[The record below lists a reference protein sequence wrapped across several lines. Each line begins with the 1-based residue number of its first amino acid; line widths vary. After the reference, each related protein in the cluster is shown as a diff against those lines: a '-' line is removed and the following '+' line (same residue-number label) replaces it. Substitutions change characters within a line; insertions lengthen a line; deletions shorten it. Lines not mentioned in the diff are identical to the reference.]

1 MKNSSS
7 KNDNFN
13 YIPLIIL
20 IFFLFLST
28 EMVAQSTIWSE
39 DFSSYTDNSGVD
51 GTGNVGDYP
60 GSVSKWT
67 LDVSGGFLNGTGDYL
82 KVSSGR
88 IRARDVDGVVY
99 WISES
104 IPIDTYTDIGISMDL
119 SEDGRLESSDY
130 IRCEYR
136 INGAG
141 WTQFFYDNDDFGSAI
156 AQATSLS
163 GTSLEMRVT
172 FINSA
177 GNEYYNL
184 DNIIVTGISTSEP
197 PVIIA
202 TGNQGFCEGG
212 GPVDVVES
220 ISITDPDPGDT
231 QLDAMSVQI
240 SSGYEN
246 GEDLLTIIG
255 THPNITSSWD
265 VTAGRLT
272 LSGPALFSEFESA
285 ISNVQYSNG
294 SASVTEGA
302 RVFSITLEQANYL
315 GESGHFYEFVSSVG
329 IRWDDAR
336 DAAAL
341 RTYYGLQ
348 GYLATL
354 TSQEESDLAGSQIT
368 GAGWL
373 GGSDVG
379 TEGVWKWMTGPE
391 AGTIFWNGLAG
402 GSSPN
407 FAFWNSGEP
416 NNVGS
421 GGEDY
426 VHITDNSVGVPGS
439 WNDLPIAGGGG
450 AYQPKGYVVEY
461 GGTGGDPVLQ
471 ISATTTITVGVVPI
485 PVGIFHE

>member
-1 MKNSSS
+1 MKISLKGSFALS
-7 KNDNFN
+7 LQNFA
-13 YIPLIIL
+13 LVIL
-20 IFFLFLST
+20 FLFLSLQ
-28 EMVAQSTIWSE
+28 VKAQTNHKMSNSTVIVNDGDRFYDDGLNDDYKKNKNYTMTLE
-39 DFSSYTDNSGVD
+39 VPLGSSIKVVFESFFVEVHSSCNYDWLKIFD
-51 GTGNVGDYP
+51 GS
-60 GSVSKWT
+60 SVSST
-67 LDVSGGFLNGTGDYL
+67 LLGTYCGTNSPGAISSTGEALTFQWKSDWSVQESGWEALIQVVT
-82 KVSSGR
+82 SS
-88 IRARDVDGVVY
+88 A
-99 WISES
+99 
-104 IPIDTYTDIGISMDL
+104 
-119 SEDGRLESSDY
+119 
-130 IRCEYR
+130 
-136 INGAG
+136 
-141 WTQFFYDNDDFGSAI
+141 
-156 AQATSLS
+156 
-163 GTSLEMRVT
+163 
-172 FINSA
+172 
-177 GNEYYNL
+177 
-184 DNIIVTGISTSEP
+184 P

-202 TGNQGFCEGG
+202 TGNQGFCEGD
-212 GPVDVVES
+212 VALNVVES
-220 ISITDPDPGDT
+220 ISISDPDSGDT
-231 QLDAMSVQI
+231 QLDAMSIQI

-246 GEDLLTIIG
+246 GEDLLSIIG
-255 THPNITSSWD
+255 SHPNITSSWNA
-265 VTAGRLT
+265 TTGRLT

-294 SASVTEGA
+294 SASITEGA

-315 GESGHFYEFVSSVG
+315 GESGHFYEFVSNVG

-354 TSQEESDLAGSQIT
+354 ISQEESDLAGSQIT

-373 GGSDVG
+373 GGSDVDS
-379 TEGVWKWMTGPE
+379 EGVWKWMTGPE

-426 VHITDNSVGVPGS
+426 VHITDNSIGIPGS

-461 GGTGGDPVLQ
+461 GGTTGDPVLQ
-471 ISATTTITVGVVPI
+471 ISATTIITVGVVPI

>member
-1 MKNSSS
+1 MYTRLLRFGFIRLLFILTS
-7 KNDNFN
+7 FVF
-13 YIPLIIL
+13 IPQ
-20 IFFLFLST
+20 
-28 EMVAQSTIWSE
+28 VWAQSTIWSE
-39 DFSSYTDNSGVD
+39 DFSTYTDNTGVD
-51 GTGNVGDYP
+51 GTGNLGDYP

-67 LDVSGGFLNGTGDYL
+67 LDISSGSLIGTGDYL
-82 KVSSGR
+82 KVTGGR
-88 IRARDVDGVVY
+88 LRARDVDGAVY

-104 IPIDTYTDIGISMDL
+104 ISIDTYTDVGINMEL
-119 SEDGRLESSDY
+119 SEDGNLENADY

-136 INGAG
+136 IDGAI
-141 WTQFFYDNDDFGSAI
+141 WVQFYYQTNDFSSAT
-156 AQATSLS
+156 AQETSLS
-163 GTSLEMRVT
+163 GISIELRVT
-172 FINSA
+172 FRNSA

-184 DNIIVTGISTSEP
+184 DDITVTGISTSEP

-212 GPVDVVES
+212 SPVNVVES
-220 ISITDPDPGDT
+220 ISITDPDPADT
-231 QLDAMSVQI
+231 HIDAMSVQI

-272 LSGPALFSEFESA
+272 LTGPALFSEFESA
-285 ISNVQYSNG
+285 ISSVQYSNG
-294 SASVTEGA
+294 NAPVTEGA

-315 GESGHFYEFVSSVG
+315 GGSGHFYEFVSSVG

-373 GGSDVG
+373 GGSDEE
-379 TEGVWKWMTGPE
+379 TEGEWKWMTGPE
-391 AGTIFWNGLAG
+391 AGTVFWNGLAG

-407 FAFWNSGEP
+407 FAFWNTGEP

-426 VHITDNSVGVPGS
+426 VHITDNSIGVPGS

-461 GGTGGDPVLQ
+461 GGTTGDPVLQ
-471 ISATTTITVGVVPI
+471 ISATTTITVGIVPI
-485 PVGIFHE
+485 PVGVFHE